1 MGYATASSP
10 TGPFIK
16 SLTNPILAGKED
28 VVGPGGGSAVVGPH
42 GGDWLIY
49 TGRSLPGGAPTPP
62 LGPPVAGGART
73 LRVDPLVWD
82 DTNHPATVT
91 VRGPTTD
98 PQPLP

>member
-1 MGYATASSP
+1 M
-10 TGPFIK
+10 
-16 SLTNPILAGKED
+16 
-28 VVGPGGGSAVVGPH
+28 VGPGGGSAVAGPH

-49 TGRSLPGGAPTPP
+49 HGRS
-62 LGPPVAGGART
+62 VAGGART

-82 DTNHPATVT
+82 DAHNPATVS